1 MSRNLVCVCVFACL
15 FFINIYFFNLFYLN
29 LGHVLLFFLNKANLN
44 NLYVHHTKNPLEKIE
59 LVMDRDTFMSA
70 EQALEFGVIDQILTK
85 RTQED

>member
-1 MSRNLVCVCVFACL
+1 MCVCVCVR
-15 FFINIYFFNLFYLN
+15 FFHN
-29 LGHVLLFFLNKANLN
+29 FFLNFLCNKSWTRYTANLN

>member
-1 MSRNLVCVCVFACL
+1 MCVCLFVFHKYIC
-15 FFINIYFFNLFYLN
+15 FFNLFYLN